1 MNVRMGCL
9 SLLAAVA
16 FDAHAQSSV
25 VRIGV
30 AMPLTGPVAHLG
42 KDVQNGAQLAVDE
55 LNRAP
60 PTIDGKPVKFALVVE
75 DDQGDPRQAVQV
87 AQRLVDARVAGG
99 VGDLNSGPTIVAAKV
114 YAAAGIAQ
122 IAPAATHPA
131 YTQLG
136 YKTAFRLMAT
146 DNQQGASLA
155 GLAAKLAK
163 GRPIALIDDRGA
175 YGQGLIDQTEKT
187 LRASGVTRII
197 RDYTTDTA
205 VNFAS
210 ILTRV
215 KGAHA
220 AVIVYGGADAQAG
233 PMVRQMKA
241 LGIDAAFVGS
251 DGVCTGQWTALSS
264 GANEGQFCTQAGDPR
279 ARMAGYAA
287 FERRFEARYGKVIVF
302 APYGYDAV
310 MLLADAMRR
319 ANSTEPAALLGAL
332 ATTRYDG
339 VIGRI
344 RFSPQGDN
352 LNGAVT
358 VYRVQRGA
366 LVPVSD

>member
-60 PTIDGKPVKFALVVE
+60 PTIDGKPVKFVLVVE

-87 AQRLVDARVAGG
+87 AQRLVDARVAGV

-233 PMVRQMKA
+233 PMVR
-241 LGIDAAFVGS
+241 
-251 DGVCTGQWTALSS
+251 
-264 GANEGQFCTQAGDPR
+264 R
-279 ARMAGYAA
+279 
-287 FERRFEARYGKVIVF
+287 
-302 APYGYDAV
+302 
-310 MLLADAMRR
+310 
-319 ANSTEPAALLGAL
+319 
-332 ATTRYDG
+332 
-339 VIGRI
+339 
-344 RFSPQGDN
+344 
-352 LNGAVT
+352 
-358 VYRVQRGA
+358 
-366 LVPVSD
+366 

>member
-60 PTIDGKPVKFALVVE
+60 PTIDGKPVKFVLVVE

-87 AQRLVDARVAGG
+87 AQRLVDARVAGV

-146 DNQQGASLA
+146 DNQQGTSLA

>member
-1 MNVRMGCL
+1 MNVRIGCL
-9 SLLAAVA
+9 SLLAAVV
-16 FDAHAQSSV
+16 FDAHAQSV

-42 KDVQNGAQLAVDE
+42 KDVQNGAQLAVDD

-60 PTIDGKPVKFALVVE
+60 PAIGGKPVKFELVVE

-87 AQRLVDARVAGG
+87 AQRLVDARVAGV

-122 IAPAATHPA
+122 IAPAATNPA
-131 YTQLG
+131 YTQQG

-146 DNQQGASLA
+146 DSQQGASLA
-155 GLAAKLAK
+155 ALAAKLAK
-163 GRPIALIDDRGA
+163 GGPIALIDDRGA
-175 YGQGLIDQTEKT
+175 YGQGLIDQAEKT
-187 LRASGVTRII
+187 LRANGVTRIT

-215 KGAHA
+215 KGEHA

-241 LGIDAAFVGS
+241 LGIDAAFVGG

-279 ARMAGYAA
+279 TRMAGYAA

-319 ANSTEPAALLGAL
+319 ANSTDPAVYLGAL
-332 ATTRYDG
+332 AKTRYDG
-339 VIGRI
+339 VIGSI
-344 RFSPQGDN
+344 RFNPQGDN
-352 LNGAVT
+352 VNGAVT

-366 LVPVSD
+366 LVPVPD